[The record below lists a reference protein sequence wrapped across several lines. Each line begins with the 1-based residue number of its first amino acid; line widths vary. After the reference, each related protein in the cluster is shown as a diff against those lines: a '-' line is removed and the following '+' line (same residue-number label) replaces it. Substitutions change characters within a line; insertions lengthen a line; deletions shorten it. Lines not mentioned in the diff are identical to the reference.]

1 MYRPHCCFL
10 GFPRLCKKGLQV
22 HEGCSSFL
30 ECGAGQFRETTLF
43 SLLTVRYVADSV
55 TAIPAL
61 SFAYK
66 FLPDFKTEE
75 TTKLVLGQAVLSR
88 SYSHIVISKLDCIYN

>member
-1 MYRPHCCFL
+1 M
-10 GFPRLCKKGLQV
+10 

-30 ECGAGQFRETTLF
+30 ECGAGQFRETLF
-43 SLLTVRYVADSV
+43 SLLTVRYDADSV

-88 SYSHIVISKLDCIYN
+88 SYSRTVISKLDCIYN